1 MKTFGELSL
10 KDTVYVLSTKDRPC
24 LTYNEVVLLQ
34 KWSDPKDYDMV
45 IGFNRGNLHVYA
57 DADRMYRSD
66 KKEDYFADKSL
77 AEQYLKR
84 ELDDWKLRM
93 LREIVDIED
102 GETVSIVA
110 NVDGGLLTVKKGVIE

>member
-1 MKTFGELSL
+1 MKTFGDLSL
-10 KDTVYVLSTKDRPC
+10 MDTVYVLSTKDRPC
-24 LTYNEVVLLQ
+24 LAYNEVVLLQ
-34 KWSDPKDYDMV
+34 KWSNPKDYDMV
-45 IGFNRGNLHVYA
+45 IGFDRGNLHVFMC
-57 DADRMYRSD
+57 DSVMSRPD
-66 KKEDYFADKSL
+66 KKADYFADKDL

-102 GETVSIVA
+102 WKTVSIVA